1 MVYFFVAGQ
10 VKMFGFE
17 KLDVW
22 SKSVDLADV
31 VYRLTKDFPDY
42 ERFGLANQ
50 MRRAAVSVSSNIAEG
65 SSRESRKDF
74 ARFIQLAFGSLM
86 EIVSQL
92 HIAQRQ
98 GFIAKDEANKL
109 YAQAKE
115 ISKMLSGLKR
125 SLGN

>member
-1 MVYFFVAGQ
+1 
-10 VKMFGFE
+10 MFSFE

-92 HIAQRQ
+92 H
-98 GFIAKDEANKL
+98 
-109 YAQAKE
+109 
-115 ISKMLSGLKR
+115 
-125 SLGN
+125 

>member
-1 MVYFFVAGQ
+1 M
-10 VKMFGFE
+10 
-17 KLDVW
+17 
-22 SKSVDLADV
+22 
-31 VYRLTKDFPDY
+31 
-42 ERFGLANQ
+42 
-50 MRRAAVSVSSNIAEG
+50 
-65 SSRESRKDF
+65 
-74 ARFIQLAFGSLM
+74 
-86 EIVSQL
+86 

>member
-1 MVYFFVAGQ
+1 
-10 VKMFGFE
+10 MFSFE

-42 ERFGLANQ
+42 ERFGLPNQ